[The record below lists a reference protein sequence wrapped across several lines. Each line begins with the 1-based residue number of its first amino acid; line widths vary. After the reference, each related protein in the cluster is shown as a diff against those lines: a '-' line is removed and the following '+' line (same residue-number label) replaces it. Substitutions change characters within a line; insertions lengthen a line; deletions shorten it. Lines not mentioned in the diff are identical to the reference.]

1 MNKSRKF
8 ITTARSTV
16 PSTPCRDRSQR
27 NQYKTVWGV
36 TVPEKWP
43 NRPWHSLFSKSA
55 QFEIKQWTN
64 GLKISYYS
72 EVEQQ
77 EAKRWE
83 GIPLLK
89 ASFSSAAAGTW
100 LLLSL
105 HTQDQSQP
113 SMVAQIC
120 KKQSFSGYSRSQVQL
135 RSSKPP
141 SWCPPTSSQ
150 ANGLQGLLAHSPL
163 FESLCHTRIDPASCS
178 QTESRCWST
187 PLIKSK
193 LCTGHAGQFSQPRT
207 KGNPSHIPKCQWNL
221 GVDTGA
227 NVDHVYYFSVNIN
240 AEKLLESAHRCPG
253 KSEYHSGSRLG
264 GGIREKLG
272 STVGRWT
279 PKLS

>member
-105 HTQDQSQP
+105 HT
-113 SMVAQIC
+113 
-120 KKQSFSGYSRSQVQL
+120 L
-135 RSSKPP
+135 RINPNPQWLPKSAKSKV
-141 SWCPPTSSQ
+141 SQ
-150 ANGLQGLLAHSPL
+150 ATADPRSNLRAPNLPPGALPPPPRRMDYRDFLLTVHCLKVCVIHVLILP
-163 FESLCHTRIDPASCS
+163 PA
-178 QTESRCWST
+178 
-187 PLIKSK
+187 
-193 LCTGHAGQFSQPRT
+193 
-207 KGNPSHIPKCQWNL
+207 PKQNL
-221 GVDTGA
+221 DVEA
-227 NVDHVYYFSVNIN
+227 
-240 AEKLLESAHRCPG
+240 LL
-253 KSEYHSGSRLG
+253 
-264 GGIREKLG
+264 
-272 STVGRWT
+272 
-279 PKLS
+279 